1 MSSKVKT
8 IKRLRTVWRMV
19 RNLFLF
25 SAILI
30 SVAGSA
36 IPSGGLSNKVETFTR
51 SVVFDFGTWTLDAL
65 AGKLSSWG
73 FSFERFL
80 TSEQQSQWVRDT
92 LSLVRQAQTLNADL
106 LLIYSDPNI
115 DDADAASLETRESL
129 DQTEIALAA
138 MAPVAESI
146 LQSQLMDIINQIGLT
161 FLGQTVP
168 PSLYQSSE
176 IPHSLVVSP
185 RDQIIQAQSV
195 SLLPGITAEEMD
207 ELESQVFTQTNQSA
221 LVVPIGGIGT
231 YPTMIMQTADLAW
244 LTEVIA
250 HEWVH
255 NYLTF
260 HPLGINYDTTP
271 ELRTINETTASLA
284 GKELG
289 QLILEKYYPEDLP
302 QQTEQTQP
310 KITTKNAVPEPIAF
324 DFRSEM
330 RITRV
335 EVERLLAEEKIQEAE
350 DYMEARRLIFWE
362 NGHPIRKLNQAYF
375 AFYGAYNDTPG
386 GGASGEDPV
395 GPAVQA
401 YREQFPDLAS
411 FLRAIA
417 KVNSFEDL
425 INLTGEMDR
434 QGKSSQMIGKNPL

>member
-1 MSSKVKT
+1 MFWQVK
-8 IKRLRTVWRMV
+8 ILKRLRTVWRV
-19 RNLFLF
+19 TRSLFLF
-25 SAILI
+25 TGILFL
-30 SVAGSA
+30 VAGSA
-36 IPSGGLSNKVETFTR
+36 IPSGGLSNQVETLTR
-51 SVVFDFGTWTLDAL
+51 SIAFDFGTWTLDAL

-80 TSEQQSQWVRDT
+80 TPDQQSQWVKDT
-92 LSLVRQAQTLNADL
+92 LVQVRQAQILNADL
-106 LLIYSDPNI
+106 LLIYSDPAV
-115 DDADAASLETRESL
+115 DDPDAASLETRESL
-129 DQTEIALAA
+129 DQTEAALAT

-161 FLGQTVP
+161 VLGQTVP

-185 RDQIIQAQSV
+185 RDRIIQSQSV

-207 ELESQVFTQTNQSA
+207 QLENQVLIKTDQAA

-231 YPTMIMQTADLAW
+231 YPTMIMQTSDLAW

-289 QLILEKYYPEDLP
+289 RLILEKYYPEDLP
-302 QQTEQTQP
+302 PQTEQTQTSS
-310 KITTKNAVPEPIAF
+310 TTKNTTPEPVAF
-324 DFRSEM
+324 DFRTEM

-335 EVERLLAEEKIQEAE
+335 EVDRLLAEGKIQEAE
-350 DYMEARRLIFWE
+350 DYMEARRLVFWE
-362 NGHPIRKLNQAYF
+362 NGYPIRKLNQAYF

-386 GGASGEDPV
+386 GGASGGDPV

-401 YREQFPDLAS
+401 YRDQFSDLAG

-417 KVNSFEDL
+417 RVNSYEEL
-425 INLTGEMDR
+425 IRLTE
-434 QGKSSQMIGKNPL
+434 

>member
-1 MSSKVKT
+1 MFWKEKIV
-8 IKRLRTVWRMV
+8 KRLRTVWRV
-19 RNLFLF
+19 TRNLVLF
-25 SAILI
+25 CAILFLA
-30 SVAGSA
+30 AGSTVPA
-36 IPSGGLSNKVETFTR
+36 GGPSNRVEALTR
-51 SVVFDFGTWTLDAL
+51 PIAFDFGTWTLDAL

-80 TSEQQSQWVRDT
+80 TPEQQSQWVRDT
-92 LSLVRQAQTLNADL
+92 LEQVQQVQILNAEL
-106 LLIYSDPNI
+106 LLVYSDPDI
-115 DDADAASLETRESL
+115 EDPDVASQDTRVSL
-129 DQTEIALAA
+129 DKVEAALAV

-161 FLGQTVP
+161 ALGQTVP

-185 RDQIIQAQSV
+185 RDKIEQSQSI
-195 SLLPGITAEEMD
+195 SLLPGITAEDMD
-207 ELESQVFTQTNQSA
+207 HLENEVFTETDQSA

-231 YPTMIMQTADLAW
+231 YPTMVMQTADLAW

-271 ELRTINETTASLA
+271 ALRTINETTASLA
-284 GKELG
+284 GKELSR
-289 QLILEKYYPEDLP
+289 LILAKYYPEILAEETL
-302 QQTEQTQP
+302 QTESESAA
-310 KITTKNAVPEPIAF
+310 KNAAPEPAPF
-324 DFRSEM
+324 DFRTEM
-330 RITRV
+330 RLTRV
-335 EVERLLAEEKIQEAE
+335 EVDKLLAEGKIQEAE
-350 DYMEARRLIFWE
+350 NYMEARRLVFWE
-362 NGHPIRKLNQAYF
+362 NGFPIRKLNQAYF

-401 YREQFPDLAS
+401 YRDQFSDLAS

-417 KVNSFEDL
+417 KIDSFEALLARTKVD
-425 INLTGEMDR
+425 IN
-434 QGKSSQMIGKNPL
+434 